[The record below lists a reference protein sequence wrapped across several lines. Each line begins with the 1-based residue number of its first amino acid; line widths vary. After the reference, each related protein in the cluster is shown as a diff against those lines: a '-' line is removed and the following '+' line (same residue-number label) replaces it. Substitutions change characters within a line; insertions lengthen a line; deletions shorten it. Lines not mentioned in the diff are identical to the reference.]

1 MEEINIIFGP
11 PGTGKTSTL
20 MDILDFEVNKKMVPL
35 DKIAFVTFTRKGV
48 QEGIDRAAEK
58 FAVPKKGM
66 PHFKT
71 LHSMAYQHAGV
82 NHSNLMDRA
91 KYYDFSKKIGMSFTG
106 YYDAE
111 LQGGDDKYLFWNDLY
126 RNNKEYSKKM
136 YETLDTKKA
145 HFVMAQYLKYKDT
158 FGYADYTDLIE
169 RFNKQKVSVPVEV
182 AIIDEA
188 QDLTTLQWRMV
199 WTAFAHCKR
208 IYIAGDDDQSI
219 YQWSGADVG
228 AFLGIQGHQEI
239 LKESW
244 RLPDNLVTYSKH
256 ISSRI
261 KQRIDKEYHGQQK
274 EGRVEYVNNL
284 SEIIFDPT
292 ASYLC
297 LSRNNMFLPI
307 YEEWIQKQIVPY
319 SKKGEDVIVAKDLA
333 AIKDYEQI
341 RKTHIMTS
349 AQHAKFSRLL
359 GDNINLNDPW
369 YDAFQWSSEKIL
381 LIRSLIAAKR
391 ITDASKV
398 NISTIH
404 AVKGGEADNII
415 IMQDI
420 TKPVKEQLETDPDSE
435 HRVFYVAATRAKKN
449 IIIVKPQTKDYYGG
463 L

>member
-1 MEEINIIFGP
+1 MENINVIFGP

-20 MDILDFEVNKKMVPL
+20 MDILDFEVNTKMVPL
-35 DKIAFVTFTRKGV
+35 DKIAFVTFTKKGV
-48 QEGIDRAAEK
+48 QEGVDRAAEK

-66 PHFKT
+66 PFFRT
-71 LHSMAYQHAGV
+71 LHSLAYQYAGI
-82 NHSNLMDRA
+82 NHTNLMDRS
-91 KYYDFSKKIGMSFTG
+91 KYYDFSRKIGMSFTG

-126 RNNKEYSKKM
+126 RNNKSYSKRM

-169 RFNKQKVSVPVEV
+169 RFNKQKAIVPVEV

-188 QDLTTLQWRMV
+188 QDLTTLQWQMV
-199 WTAFAHCKR
+199 WTAFAQCKR

-228 AFLGIQGHQEI
+228 AFLGIHGHQEV

-244 RLPDNLVTYSKH
+244 RLPDNLVTYSKK
-256 ISSRI
+256 ISERI
-261 KQRIDKEYHGQQK
+261 SQRIDKEYHGQAR
-274 EGRVEYVNNL
+274 EGGITYVNKL
-284 SEIIFDPT
+284 SEIIFNKDE
-292 ASYLC
+292 SYLC
-297 LSRNNMFLPI
+297 LSRNNLFLPI
-307 YEEWIQKQIVPY
+307 YEEWVNKQMVPY
-319 SKKGEDVIVAKDLA
+319 QKKGEDVIVAKDLA
-333 AIKDYEQI
+333 AIKEYETI
-341 RKTHIMTS
+341 RKSHIMTS
-349 AQHAKFSRLL
+349 AQQSKFSRLL
-359 GDNINLNDPW
+359 GEQVNLNHPW
-369 YDAFQWSSEKIL
+369 YDAFQWAPEKIL
-381 LIRSLIAAKR
+381 LIRSLIAEKR
-391 ITDASKV
+391 ITDNARV

-449 IIIVKPQTKDYYGG
+449 IIIVKPQTKDYYAG

>member
-1 MEEINIIFGP
+1 MEEINVIFGP

-20 MDILDFEVNKKMVPL
+20 MDILNFEVNKKLVPL

-48 QEGIDRAAEK
+48 QEGVDRASEK
-58 FAVPKKGM
+58 FVVPKKGM
-66 PHFKT
+66 PYFKT
-71 LHSMAYQHAGV
+71 LHSMAYQFAGV
-82 NHSNLMDRA
+82 NHSSLMDRS
-91 KYYDFSKKIGMSFTG
+91 KYYDFSRKVGMSFTG

-126 RNNKEYSKKM
+126 RNNKAASKKL
-136 YETLDTKKA
+136 YESLDTKKA
-145 HFVMAQYLKYKDT
+145 HFVMTQYLKYKET

-169 RFNKQKVSVPVEV
+169 RFNKQKVSIPVEV

-188 QDLTTLQWRMV
+188 QDLTTLQWQMV
-199 WTAFAHCKR
+199 WTAFAQCKR

-228 AFLGIQGHQEI
+228 AFLNIQGHQEI

-244 RLPDNLVTYSKH
+244 RLPDNLVDYSKK

-261 KQRIDKEYHGQQK
+261 SQRIDKEYHGQQK
-274 EGRVEYVNNL
+274 EGSVTHVNKL
-284 SEIIFDPT
+284 SEIIFNKDQT
-292 ASYLC
+292 YLC
-297 LSRNNMFLPI
+297 LSRNNIFLPM
-307 YEEWIQKQIVPY
+307 YEEWILHQVVPY
-319 SKKGEDVIVAKDLA
+319 QKKGEDVIVAKDLA
-333 AIKDYEQI
+333 AIKEYEQI
-341 RKTHIMTS
+341 RKSHIMTS
-349 AQHAKFSRLL
+349 AQQARFSRLL
-359 GDNINLNDPW
+359 GPDINLNNPW
-369 YDAFQWSSEKIL
+369 YDAFQWDAEKIL
-381 LIRSLIAAKR
+381 LIRSLIAEKR
-391 ITDASKV
+391 VMSESRV

-449 IIIVKPQTKDYYGG
+449 IIIVKPQTKDYYAG